1 MKITNQQLT
10 QIILEETKKVLEEQS
25 IGAELDSII
34 KQLSALKGKAGGA
47 PVVAGGEAEAV
58 AVSAKQKQAETL
70 AQKAK
75 ELFKGGKYK
84 KAGKLFGDI
93 NELMGGKFPSMT
105 YNAARA
111 YEMAGDL
118 ETAVIIFKKYLTL
131 PNISPEGKKS
141 AQEKIDALSATELVD

>member
-1 MKITNQQLT
+1 MKLTNQQFN
-10 QIILEETKKVLEEQS
+10 QIILEETKKALAEQNIS
-25 IGAELDSII
+25 AELDSII
-34 KQLSALKGKAGGA
+34 KQLSALKSKATGA
-47 PVVAGGEAEAV
+47 PVVAGGEAAGEADP
-58 AVSAKQKQAETL
+58 KQKQAETM

-75 ELFKGGKYK
+75 ELFRDGKYK
-84 KAGKLFGDI
+84 EAAKLFGDI

-131 PNISPEGKKS
+131 PNVSPEGKKS